1 MTSTIKQIIYNKQTM
16 EIKEQI
22 NTLLQKVGLKAVEV
36 KLEQMKL
43 DDGTTV
49 IEAEVFEAD
58 QPVMI
63 VTEDEQMIPLPV
75 GEYTMEDG
83 RMLIVQEEGVIF
95 EIKEAQTE
103 EEEQPVEE
111 APVAASEKPQVAPV
125 AKKVVE
131 SVSKESYFSK
141 EDFDALK
148 AEIETLKTELSAMKE
163 PKVEEVEEEV
173 KPITHNPENKVE
185 MSINV
190 QGGGLV
196 EFLNNK
202 LNK

>member
-1 MTSTIKQIIYNKQTM
+1 M

-22 NTLLQKVGLKAVEV
+22 NTLLQKLGLKAVEV
-36 KLEQMKL
+36 KLERMKL

-49 IEAEVFEAD
+49 IEAEVFEAE

-83 RMLIVQEEGVIF
+83 RMLIVQKEGLIF
-95 EIKEAQTE
+95 EIREAQTE
-103 EEEQPVEE
+103 EAEQPVEE

-163 PKVEEVEEEV
+163 TKVEEVEEEV

>member
-1 MTSTIKQIIYNKQTM
+1 M

-95 EIKEAQTE
+95 EIREAQT

-163 PKVEEVEEEV
+163 VEVEEVEEEV